1 MQHLKSQDWQ
11 LNSYLSIKIFPMTT
25 IKMILLYSYLV
36 PKWKEREGRREEERK
51 KKKKLLVYKSLILPE
66 RKLFLLLLQDTRLA
80 TYTVREIH
88 LHISLKV
95 FIQLK
100 IYLFEA
106 TRSIWKTAAPL
117 SHLIKEH
124 THCFLCPSHI
134 QEDVPVQKLTGGSRD
149 FHIINVQEKRETE
162 CLH

>member
-1 MQHLKSQDWQ
+1 M
-11 LNSYLSIKIFPMTT
+11 

-36 PKWKEREGRREEERK
+36 PKRKEREGRREEERK
-51 KKKKLLVYKSLILPE
+51 KTIFVYKSLILPA

-95 FIQLK
+95 FIHLK
-100 IYLFEA
+100 ISLFEA
-106 TRSIWKTAAPL
+106 TGSIWKTAAPL

-124 THCFLCPSHI
+124 THSFLSPNHI
-134 QEDVPVQKLTGGSRD
+134 QENVPVQKLTGGSRD
-149 FHIINVQEKRETE
+149 FHTINMDEKGETE
-162 CLH
+162 CLR